1 MKSELLRETFPQG
14 LSCDLSTAG
23 MVIRGLWICKVRLGK
38 RRGHLGLLSA
48 LCLLVFACLLAGLF
62 IDYIE
67 SWITSLGMSGVVG
80 AHGVVLP
87 QSIPPTRPEE
97 YLLMPSPLVC
107 QRAKPYLI
115 TLVTSAPA
123 NQKARQAI
131 RDTWGGEVQ
140 VRGHRVITLFMV
152 GQPSDPVLASELVEE
167 SKERGDLVQG
177 RFLDSYA
184 NLTLKTLSML
194 AWARRFCPQARFL
207 AKVDDDVMI
216 NPSALL
222 HYLTLYGVAPE
233 SEPTDLY
240 LGRVHVRVAPER
252 NPASK
257 HFLSEVAFRGATFPD
272 YCSGTAYVLS
282 RPAVLKLSLAAAAMP
297 LPKPLPPEDVFVGMC
312 AQAVGIGPTHSPF
325 FSGGPSL
332 PYSRCCY
339 QAMVSVHHTQPEEM
353 LRYWADM
360 HSTAPCSWLRVRT
373 SFGFCKVRTFLRVLL
388 GFAS

>member
-1 MKSELLRETFPQG
+1 MWSRE
-14 LSCDLSTAG
+14 G
-23 MVIRGLWICKVRLGK
+23 MLVRGLWACKVRLGK
-38 RRGHLGLLSA
+38 RGGHPGLVPV
-48 LCLLVFACLLAGLF
+48 LCLLVFVCLLAVLF

-67 SWITSLGMSGVVG
+67 SWMTALGMSRVGGV
-80 AHGVVLP
+80 HGGVLP
-87 QSIPPTRPEE
+87 QSMPPTRPEE

-140 VRGHRVITLFMV
+140 VRGHRVMTLFMV
-152 GQPSDPVLASELVEE
+152 GQASDPALAKQLVDEAR
-167 SKERGDLVQG
+167 ERGDLVQG

-207 AKVDDDVMI
+207 AKVDDDVMF

-222 HYLTLYGVAPE
+222 HYLNVNWVG
-233 SEPTDLY
+233 SENELIDLY
-240 LGRVHVRVAPER
+240 LGRVHMGVAPDR

-257 HFLSEVAFRGATFPD
+257 HFFSEAAFGGTVFPD

-282 RPAVLKLSLAAAAMP
+282 RPAVLRLSLAAAATP
-297 LPKPLPPEDVFVGMC
+297 LPKPLPPEDVFVGLC
-312 AQAVGIGPTHSPF
+312 AHAAGITPTHCPF
-325 FSGGPSL
+325 FSGGPPV
-332 PYSRCCY
+332 PYGRCCY
-339 QAMVSVHHTQPEEM
+339 QAMVSVHHTKPDEM
-353 LRYWADM
+353 LRYWADV
-360 HSTAPCSWLRVRT
+360 HSTGPCSWLGVRI
-373 SFGFCKVRTFLRVLL
+373 SLGICKLRAIL
-388 GFAS
+388 GNCLRSGS